1 MFLLK
6 EYKPGE
12 VQEKWLN
19 LLRNVGEKSILTSG
33 YKLLFSQ
40 LLRRNQKR
48 IVDGASI
55 LSSSRIILFFMLI
68 QP

>member
-55 LSSSRIILFFMLI
+55 LSSSRITLFFMLI